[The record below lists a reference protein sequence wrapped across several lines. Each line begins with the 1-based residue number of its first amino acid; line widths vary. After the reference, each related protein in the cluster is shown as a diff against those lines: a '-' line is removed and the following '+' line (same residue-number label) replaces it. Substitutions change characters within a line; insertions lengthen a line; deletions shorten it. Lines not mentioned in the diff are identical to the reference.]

1 MKEKQMELKSTI
13 RSAINDCYKEVG
25 GYIRY
30 FPKILQMKVHIFN
43 EMFADQ
49 LRYPVDAVQR
59 FTTKKMTS
67 DVSYNEL
74 FTALIKVM
82 KSTADK
88 GNESNPERAN
98 ELFLK
103 YIKNSSL
110 LFLCIAAVYSKIE
123 LCETYYELLKND
135 KYAPDTLTM
144 EMTLGKFRLGLWPEN
159 SNGLSGEEAD
169 YLRKCMEYIPPT
181 RIKPEKVKEK
191 SDFLTK
197 KYREICDKEI
207 SNKDLLDKKTVEIF
221 GVFLK
226 ILLQN
231 SGDNYSETENFIR
244 ELLNSV

>member
-1 MKEKQMELKSTI
+1 MEEKQMEPRNTI
-13 RSAINDCYKEVG
+13 KSAINDCYKEVG

-30 FPKILQMKVHIFN
+30 FPQILQIKVHIFN

-49 LRYPVDAVQR
+49 LRYSVDAVQR

-88 GNESNPERAN
+88 GNESNPERAK

-103 YIKNSSL
+103 YIKNSSFV
-110 LFLCIAAVYSKIE
+110 FLCIAEAYSRIE

-144 EMTLGKFRLGLWPEN
+144 EMTLGKFILGLWPEN
-159 SNGLSGEEAD
+159 SNGLSSEEAD
-169 YLRKCMEYIPPT
+169 YLRKCLKCIPLT
-181 RIKPEKVKEK
+181 RIKPENVKDK
-191 SDFLTK
+191 SDYLTK

-207 SNKDLLDKKTVEIF
+207 SNKDLLDKKTLENF
-221 GVFLK
+221 GIFLK